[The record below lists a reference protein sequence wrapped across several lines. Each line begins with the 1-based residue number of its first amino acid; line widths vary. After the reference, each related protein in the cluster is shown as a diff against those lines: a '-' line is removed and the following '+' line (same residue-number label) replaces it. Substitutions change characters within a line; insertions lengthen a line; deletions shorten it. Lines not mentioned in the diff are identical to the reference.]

1 MRLAVVSPFLDRRHG
16 TELCIIE
23 QIERL
28 ASQHGWEIHIYSQR
42 VEDVHGL
49 LTTPC
54 AATSAGEI
62 SWRKVSDI
70 PGPHLIKFLWWYF
83 ANRRQR
89 RRDRS
94 AGNCRPDVTYSP
106 GINCSDVDAIV
117 VHIVFHEFYSR
128 VRSELRLRHLPI
140 RNWPLAVHRK
150 LYYRLIMFLE
160 RRIYTNPRIHLA
172 AVSPLVAGQL
182 KSFFQREDVVLI
194 PNAVDTA
201 RFDSSTRLA
210 RRNASRASFGLAEDV
225 FVLLLIGNDW
235 KKKGLDQ
242 LLRALE
248 LNRDLP
254 LRLLVVGRDEPAL
267 YAATLSRL
275 QLTGRVHFLAPSPD
289 VMQFYSAADA
299 YVGPSLEDA
308 YGLPVIES
316 MSCGLPVICSVR
328 SGVSAIIEDGVDG
341 LLLRRPEQPEDLA
354 ALLRLLVQDKSLR
367 ESLGQAAIR
376 KAAQFTWD
384 HNARMTHE
392 FLLGAAEARQSEPA
406 T

>member
-28 ASQHGWEIHIYSQR
+28 AAQHGWEVHIYSHR
-42 VEDVHGL
+42 VEDVRGI

-89 RRDRS
+89 RHDRS
-94 AGNCRPDVTYSP
+94 AGKCRSDVTYSP
-106 GINCSDVDAIV
+106 GINCSDADAVV

-128 VRSELRLRHLPI
+128 VRSELRLRHLPVL
-140 RNWPLAVHRK
+140 NWPLALHRK

-172 AVSPLVAGQL
+172 AVSQLVAGQL

-201 RFDSSTRLA
+201 RFDASTRLA
-210 RRNASRASFGLAEDV
+210 RRNASRASFGLTDNA

-242 LLRALE
+242 LLSALE

-254 LRLLVVGRDEPAL
+254 LRLLVAGRDEPGL
-267 YAATLSRL
+267 YMETLARRRL
-275 QLTGRVHFLAPSPD
+275 TDRVQFLAPSPE

-354 ALLRLLVQDKSLR
+354 ALLRLLVQDKSLQ

-376 KAAQFTWD
+376 KAAQYTWD

-392 FLLGAAEARQSEPA
+392 FLLSAAEARQSEPA

>member
-1 MRLAVVSPFLDRRHG
+1 
-16 TELCIIE
+16 
-23 QIERL
+23 
-28 ASQHGWEIHIYSQR
+28 
-42 VEDVHGL
+42 
-49 LTTPC
+49 
-54 AATSAGEI
+54 
-62 SWRKVSDI
+62 
-70 PGPHLIKFLWWYF
+70 
-83 ANRRQR
+83 
-89 RRDRS
+89 
-94 AGNCRPDVTYSP
+94 
-106 GINCSDVDAIV
+106 
-117 VHIVFHEFYSR
+117 
-128 VRSELRLRHLPI
+128 
-140 RNWPLAVHRK
+140 
-150 LYYRLIMFLE
+150 MFLE
-160 RRIYTNPRIHLA
+160 RRIYTDPRIHLA

-210 RRNASRASFGLAEDV
+210 RRNASRASSGLAEDV